1 MNWLNKL
8 EQKYGSKAIPN
19 ITRIFIAANLI
30 GSVLLLTKGDVVL
43 YYLQFSASAILH
55 GQVWRLISWIFV
67 PSGSISFLQLLF
79 IFCLWTLGDSMESY
93 LGSFRMNVYFFG
105 GFLLYDIVGML
116 VFAVTHVSINLTMYY
131 ILISMYLMLGLL
143 MPEAEVRLYF
153 VLPIKMKWMV
163 LVYLVMFAYDVY
175 TYMSFGWP
183 IGLAYGSEIVLAL
196 INLLVFI
203 YGCKHRLSF
212 RQNMH
217 QRKRKAQFKAQFS
230 EPRPGSGISRHKCY
244 INKYLEYAKINP
256 DKVQLVGVVELNDIR
271 RNKVAERFGLDASQC
286 YSDYKTF
293 FQIGRAS
300 CRERV

>member
-1 MNWLNKL
+1 MVFIASKPCLLKCMNWLNKL

-55 GQVWRLISWIFV
+55 GQVWRLISWILCRAAAYH
-67 PSGSISFLQLLF
+67 LQLLF

-131 ILISMYLMLGLL
+131 ILIAMYLMLGIL

-163 LVYLVMFAYDVY
+163 LVYFVMFAYDVY
-175 TYMSFGWP
+175 TYMSFGWQ

-217 QRKRKAQFKAQFS
+217 QKRRKAQFKAQFS

-244 INKYLEYAKINP
+244 ICGRTELSNPELTFRYCSKCTGNKEYCRGSSVYTYARI
-256 DKVQLVGVVELNDIR
+256 I
-271 RNKVAERFGLDASQC
+271 
-286 YSDYKTF
+286 YMYYF
-293 FQIGRAS
+293 F
-300 CRERV
+300 